1 MKKGSRIFVAG
12 HKGLVGSAIV
22 RQLESAGY
30 TNIWTVDRSEVD
42 LTNQKEVNKWFKA
55 YEPKYVFNAAAKV
68 GGIIGNQNHKAEMI
82 YQNLMIESNLIEA
95 AHRNGC
101 KKYLFLGSSC
111 IYPKEPQL
119 PITEDQLMTGRLEPT
134 NDAYAVAKIAG
145 IYLCKSYRQQY
156 GFNAISAMPCN
167 LYGPG
172 DNYHP
177 ENSHVIPGMIRK
189 IHDARD
195 DIGHDLGGPYHRGVR
210 LWGDGSP
217 MREFLYVDDLADAC
231 ILLMKKYNEEEPINI
246 GSGKEISI
254 KNLAEVIASVV
265 GLEEQHI
272 YWDTSKPNGTMR
284 KVMDVSKIKELGW
297 EQKVSFEVGI
307 RSAYGDFLTR
317 FG

>member
-22 RQLESAGY
+22 RQLKSAGH
-30 TNIWTVDRSEVD
+30 TNIWTVDRTEVD

-55 YEPKYVFNAAAKV
+55 YEPKYVINAAAKV

-95 AHRNGC
+95 AYRNRC

-119 PITEDQLMTGRLEPT
+119 PITEDQLMTGKLEPT

-167 LYGPG
+167 LYGLG

-177 ENSHVIPGMIRK
+177 ENSHVIPGLIRK
-189 IHDARD
+189 FHEAKESNQ
-195 DIGHDLGGPYHRGVR
+195 PTVTC
-210 LWGDGSP
+210 WGDGTP
-217 MREFLYVDDLADAC
+217 LREFLYADDLANAC
-231 ILLMKKYNEEEPINI
+231 VFLMNNFDGEEPINI
-246 GSGKEISI
+246 GSGVEINI
-254 KNLAEVIASVV
+254 KTLAKTIADVIGYEGEV
-265 GLEEQHI
+265 E
-272 YWDTSKPNGTMR
+272 WDTSKPNGTIR
-284 KVMDVSKIKELGW
+284 KVMDVSKIKGLGW
-297 EQKVSFEVGI
+297 SPQVSFETGI
-307 RSAYGDFLTR
+307 KVAYGDFLKR

>member
-12 HKGLVGSAIV
+12 HKGLVGSSIV
-22 RQLESAGY
+22 RQLKSAGY
-30 TNIWTVDRSEVD
+30 TNIWTVDRSDVD
-42 LTNQKEVNKWFKA
+42 LTKQKEVNKWFKA
-55 YEPKYVFNAAAKV
+55 HEPKYVFNAAAKV

-95 AHRNGC
+95 AYRNGC

-119 PITEDQLMTGRLEPT
+119 PITEDQLMTGKLEPT

-156 GFNAISAMPCN
+156 GFDAISVMPCN

-177 ENSHVIPGMIRK
+177 ENSHVLPGLIRRFHEAK
-189 IHDARD
+189 INES
-195 DIGHDLGGPYHRGVR
+195 PTVTC
-210 LWGDGSP
+210 WGDGTP
-217 MREFLYVDDLADAC
+217 LREFLYTDDLADAC
-231 ILLMKKYNEEEPINI
+231 VFLMNNYDGEDPINV
-246 GSGKEISI
+246 GSGSEISI
-254 KNLAEVIASVV
+254 KTLAETIARTV
-265 GLEEQHI
+265 GYEGEI
-272 YWDTSKPNGTMR
+272 EWDTSKPNGTMR
-284 KVMDVSKIKELGW
+284 KVMDVSKIKSLGW
-297 EQKVSFEVGI
+297 SPQVPFESGVTVS
-307 RSAYGDFLTR
+307 YGDFITR

>member
-12 HKGLVGSAIV
+12 HKGLVGSSIV
-22 RQLESAGY
+22 RQLKSAGY
-30 TNIWTVDRSEVD
+30 TNIWTVDRSDVD
-42 LTNQKEVNKWFKA
+42 LTNQKQVNKWFKA
-55 YEPKYVFNAAAKV
+55 HEPKYVINAAAKV

-82 YQNLMIESNLIEA
+82 YQNLVIESNLIEA
-95 AHRNGC
+95 AYRNGC

-119 PITEDQLMTGRLEPT
+119 PITEDQLMTGKLEPT

-177 ENSHVIPGMIRK
+177 ENSHVLPGLIRRFHEAK
-189 IHDARD
+189 VNDSST
-195 DIGHDLGGPYHRGVR
+195 VTC
-210 LWGDGSP
+210 WGDGTP
-217 MREFLYVDDLADAC
+217 LREFLYTDDLADAC
-231 ILLMKKYNEEEPINI
+231 VFLMNNYSEEDPINV
-246 GSGKEISI
+246 GSGSEISI
-254 KNLAEVIASVV
+254 KTLAETIAKTV
-265 GLEEQHI
+265 GYEGKI
-272 YWDTSKPNGTMR
+272 KWDTSKPNGTMR
-284 KVMDVSKIKELGW
+284 KVMDVSKIKSLGW
-297 EQKVSFEVGI
+297 SPQVPFESGVAVS
-307 RSAYGDFLTR
+307 YGDFLTR

>member
-22 RQLESAGY
+22 RQLKSAGH
-30 TNIWTVDRSEVD
+30 TNIWTVDRTEVD

-55 YEPKYVFNAAAKV
+55 YEPKYVINAAAKV

-95 AHRNGC
+95 AYRNRC

-119 PITEDQLMTGRLEPT
+119 PITEDQLMTGKLEPT

-167 LYGPG
+167 LYGLG

-177 ENSHVIPGMIRK
+177 ENSHVIPGLIRK
-189 IHDARD
+189 FHEAKESNQ
-195 DIGHDLGGPYHRGVR
+195 PTVTC
-210 LWGDGSP
+210 WGDGTP
-217 MREFLYVDDLADAC
+217 LREFLYADDLANAC
-231 ILLMKKYNEEEPINI
+231 VFLMNNFDGEEPINI
-246 GSGKEISI
+246 GSGVEINI
-254 KNLAEVIASVV
+254 KTLAKTIADVIGYEGEV
-265 GLEEQHI
+265 E
-272 YWDTSKPNGTMR
+272 WDTSKPNGTMR
-284 KVMDVSKIKELGW
+284 KVMDVSKIKGLGW
-297 EQKVSFEVGI
+297 SPQVSFETGI
-307 RSAYGDFLTR
+307 KVAYGDFLKR

>member
-22 RQLESAGY
+22 RQLKSAGH
-30 TNIWTVDRSEVD
+30 TNIWTVDRTEVD
-42 LTNQKEVNKWFKA
+42 LTNQKEVNKWFKS
-55 YEPKYVFNAAAKV
+55 YEPKYVINAAAKV

-95 AHRNGC
+95 AYRNRC

-119 PITEDQLMTGRLEPT
+119 PITEDQLMTGKLEPT

-167 LYGPG
+167 LYGLG

-177 ENSHVIPGMIRK
+177 ENSHVIPGLIRK
-189 IHDARD
+189 FHEAKESNQ
-195 DIGHDLGGPYHRGVR
+195 PTVTC
-210 LWGDGSP
+210 WGDGTP
-217 MREFLYVDDLADAC
+217 LREFLYADDLANAC
-231 ILLMKKYNEEEPINI
+231 VFLMNNFDGEEPINI
-246 GSGKEISI
+246 GSGVEINI
-254 KNLAEVIASVV
+254 KTLAKTIADVIGYEGEV
-265 GLEEQHI
+265 E
-272 YWDTSKPNGTMR
+272 WDTSKPNGTMR
-284 KVMDVSKIKELGW
+284 KVMDVSKIKGLGW
-297 EQKVSFEVGI
+297 SPQVSFETGI
-307 RSAYGDFLTR
+307 KVAYGDFLKR

>member
-22 RQLESAGY
+22 RQLKSAGH
-30 TNIWTVDRSEVD
+30 TNIWTVDRTEVD

-55 YEPKYVFNAAAKV
+55 YEPKYVINAAAKV

-95 AHRNGC
+95 AYRNRC

-119 PITEDQLMTGRLEPT
+119 PITEDQLMTGKLEPT
-134 NDAYAVAKIAG
+134 NDAYAIAKIAG

-167 LYGPG
+167 LYGLG

-177 ENSHVIPGMIRK
+177 ENSHVIPGLIRK
-189 IHDARD
+189 FHEAKESNQ
-195 DIGHDLGGPYHRGVR
+195 PTVTC
-210 LWGDGSP
+210 WGDGTP
-217 MREFLYVDDLADAC
+217 LREFLYADDLANAC
-231 ILLMKKYNEEEPINI
+231 VFLMNNFDGEEPINI
-246 GSGKEISI
+246 GSGVEINI
-254 KNLAEVIASVV
+254 KTLAKTIADVIGYEGEV
-265 GLEEQHI
+265 E
-272 YWDTSKPNGTMR
+272 WDTSKPNGTMR
-284 KVMDVSKIKELGW
+284 KVMDVSKIKGLGW
-297 EQKVSFEVGI
+297 SPQVSFETGI
-307 RSAYGDFLTR
+307 KVAYGDFLKR

>member
-12 HKGLVGSAIV
+12 HKGLVGSAII
-22 RQLESAGY
+22 RQLKSAGH
-30 TNIWTVDRSEVD
+30 TNIWTVDRTEVD

-55 YEPKYVFNAAAKV
+55 YEPKYVINAAAKV

-95 AHRNGC
+95 AYRNRC

-119 PITEDQLMTGRLEPT
+119 PITEDQLMTGKLEPT

-167 LYGPG
+167 LYGLG

-177 ENSHVIPGMIRK
+177 ENSHVIPGLIRK
-189 IHDARD
+189 FHEAKESNQ
-195 DIGHDLGGPYHRGVR
+195 PTVTC
-210 LWGDGSP
+210 WGDGTP
-217 MREFLYVDDLADAC
+217 LREFLYADDLANAC
-231 ILLMKKYNEEEPINI
+231 VFLMNNYDGEEPINI
-246 GSGKEISI
+246 GSGVEINI
-254 KNLAEVIASVV
+254 KTLAKTIADVIGYEGEV
-265 GLEEQHI
+265 E
-272 YWDTSKPNGTMR
+272 WDTSKPNGTMR
-284 KVMDVSKIKELGW
+284 KVMDVSKIKGLGW
-297 EQKVSFEVGI
+297 SPQVSFETGI
-307 RSAYGDFLTR
+307 KVAYGDFLKR

>member
-12 HKGLVGSAIV
+12 HKGLVGSSIV
-22 RQLESAGY
+22 RRLKTEGY
-30 TNIWTVDRSEVD
+30 TNIWTADRSEVD

-55 YEPKYVFNAAAKV
+55 HEPKYVFNAAAKV

-95 AHRNGC
+95 AYRNGC

-119 PITEDQLMTGRLEPT
+119 PITEDQLMTGKLEPT

-156 GFNAISAMPCN
+156 GFDAISVMPCN

-177 ENSHVIPGMIRK
+177 ENSHVLPGLIRRFHEAK
-189 IHDARD
+189 INES
-195 DIGHDLGGPYHRGVR
+195 PTVTC
-210 LWGDGSP
+210 WGDGTP
-217 MREFLYVDDLADAC
+217 LREFLYTDDLADAC
-231 ILLMKKYNEEEPINI
+231 VFLMNNYSEEDPINV
-246 GSGKEISI
+246 GSGSEISI
-254 KNLAEVIASVV
+254 KTLAETIEKTV
-265 GLEEQHI
+265 GYEGKIE
-272 YWDTSKPNGTMR
+272 WDTSKPNGTMR
-284 KVMDVSKIKELGW
+284 KVMDVSKIKSLGW
-297 EQKVSFEVGI
+297 SPQVPFESGVTVS
-307 RSAYGDFLTR
+307 YGDFLTR

>member
-22 RQLESAGY
+22 RQLKSAGH
-30 TNIWTVDRSEVD
+30 TNIWTVDRTEVD

-55 YEPKYVFNAAAKV
+55 YEPKYVINAAAKV
-68 GGIIGNQNHKAEMI
+68 GGIVGNQNHKAEMI

-95 AHRNGC
+95 AYRNRC

-119 PITEDQLMTGRLEPT
+119 PITEDQLMTGKLEPT

-167 LYGPG
+167 LYGLG

-177 ENSHVIPGMIRK
+177 ENSHVIPGLIRK
-189 IHDARD
+189 FHEAKESNQ
-195 DIGHDLGGPYHRGVR
+195 PTVTC
-210 LWGDGSP
+210 WGDGTP
-217 MREFLYVDDLADAC
+217 LREFLYADDLANAC
-231 ILLMKKYNEEEPINI
+231 VFLMNNFDGEEPINI
-246 GSGKEISI
+246 GSGVEINI
-254 KNLAEVIASVV
+254 KTLAKTIADVIGYEGEV
-265 GLEEQHI
+265 E
-272 YWDTSKPNGTMR
+272 WDTSKPNGTMR
-284 KVMDVSKIKELGW
+284 KVMDVSKIKGLGW
-297 EQKVSFEVGI
+297 SPQVSFETGI
-307 RSAYGDFLTR
+307 KVAYGDFLKR

>member
-12 HKGLVGSAIV
+12 HKGLVGSSIV
-22 RQLESAGY
+22 RQLKSAGY
-30 TNIWTVDRSEVD
+30 NNIWTVDRSDVD

-55 YEPKYVFNAAAKV
+55 HEPKYVFNAAAKV

-95 AHRNGC
+95 AYRNGC

-119 PITEDQLMTGRLEPT
+119 PITEDQLMTGKLEPT

-145 IYLCKSYRQQY
+145 VYLCKSYRQQY
-156 GFNAISAMPCN
+156 GFDAISVMPCN

-177 ENSHVIPGMIRK
+177 ENSHVLPGLIRRFHEAK
-189 IHDARD
+189 INES
-195 DIGHDLGGPYHRGVR
+195 PTVTC
-210 LWGDGSP
+210 WGDGTP
-217 MREFLYVDDLADAC
+217 LREFLYTDDLADAC
-231 ILLMKKYNEEEPINI
+231 VFLMNNYDGEDPINV
-246 GSGKEISI
+246 GSGCEISI
-254 KNLAEVIASVV
+254 KTLAETIARTV
-265 GLEEQHI
+265 GYEGEI
-272 YWDTSKPNGTMR
+272 EWDTSKPNGTMR
-284 KVMDVSKIKELGW
+284 KVMDVSKIKSLGW
-297 EQKVSFEVGI
+297 SPQVPFESGVTVS
-307 RSAYGDFLTR
+307 YGDFLTR

>member
-22 RQLESAGY
+22 RQLKSAGH
-30 TNIWTVDRSEVD
+30 TNIWTVDRTEVD

-55 YEPKYVFNAAAKV
+55 YEPKYVINAAAKV

-95 AHRNGC
+95 AYRNRC

-119 PITEDQLMTGRLEPT
+119 PITEDQLMTGKLEPT

-167 LYGPG
+167 LYGLG
-172 DNYHP
+172 DNYHS
-177 ENSHVIPGMIRK
+177 ENSHVIPGLIRK
-189 IHDARD
+189 FHEAKESNQ
-195 DIGHDLGGPYHRGVR
+195 PTVTC
-210 LWGDGSP
+210 WGDGTP
-217 MREFLYVDDLADAC
+217 LREFLYADDLANAC
-231 ILLMKKYNEEEPINI
+231 VFLMNNFDGEEPINI
-246 GSGKEISI
+246 GSGVEINI
-254 KNLAEVIASVV
+254 KTLAKTIADVIGYEGEV
-265 GLEEQHI
+265 E
-272 YWDTSKPNGTMR
+272 WDTSKPNGTMR
-284 KVMDVSKIKELGW
+284 KVMDVSKIKGLGW
-297 EQKVSFEVGI
+297 SPQVSFETGI
-307 RSAYGDFLTR
+307 KVAYGDFLKR

>member
-12 HKGLVGSAIV
+12 HKGLVGSSIV
-22 RQLESAGY
+22 RRLKSEGY

-55 YEPKYVFNAAAKV
+55 HEPKYVINAAAKV

-95 AHRNGC
+95 AYRNGC

-119 PITEDQLMTGRLEPT
+119 PITEDQLMTGKLEPT

-145 IYLCKSYRQQY
+145 IYLGKSYRQQY
-156 GFNAISAMPCN
+156 GFDAISVMPCN

-177 ENSHVIPGMIRK
+177 ENSHVLPGLIRRFHEAK
-189 IHDARD
+189 INES
-195 DIGHDLGGPYHRGVR
+195 PTVTC
-210 LWGDGSP
+210 WGDGTP
-217 MREFLYVDDLADAC
+217 LREFLYTDDLADAC
-231 ILLMKKYNEEEPINI
+231 VFLMNNYSEEDPINV
-246 GSGKEISI
+246 GSGSEISI
-254 KNLAEVIASVV
+254 KTLAETIAKTV
-265 GLEEQHI
+265 GYEGEI
-272 YWDTSKPNGTMR
+272 KWDTSKPNGTMR
-284 KVMDVSKIKELGW
+284 KVMDVSKIKSLGW
-297 EQKVSFEVGI
+297 SPQVPFESGVTVS
-307 RSAYGDFLTR
+307 YGDFLTR

>member
-22 RQLESAGY
+22 RQLKAQGY
-30 TNIWTVDRSEVD
+30 TNIWTADRSEVD

-55 YEPKYVFNAAAKV
+55 HEPKYVFNAAAKV

-95 AHRNGC
+95 AYRNGC

-119 PITEDQLMTGRLEPT
+119 PITEDQLMTGKLEPT

-156 GFNAISAMPCN
+156 GFDAISVMPCN

-177 ENSHVIPGMIRK
+177 ENSHVLPGLIRRFHEAK
-189 IHDARD
+189 VN
-195 DIGHDLGGPYHRGVR
+195 DLPTVTC
-210 LWGDGSP
+210 WGDGTP
-217 MREFLYVDDLADAC
+217 LREFLYTDDLADAC
-231 ILLMKKYNEEEPINI
+231 VFLMNNYSEEDPINV
-246 GSGKEISI
+246 GSGSEISI
-254 KNLAEVIASVV
+254 KTLAETIAKTV
-265 GLEEQHI
+265 GYEGKIE
-272 YWDTSKPNGTMR
+272 WDTSKPNGTMR
-284 KVMDVSKIKELGW
+284 KVMDVSKIKSLGW
-297 EQKVSFEVGI
+297 SPQVPFESGVTVS
-307 RSAYGDFLTR
+307 YGDFITR

>member
-22 RQLESAGY
+22 RQLQSAGH
-30 TNIWTVDRSEVD
+30 TNIWTIDRTEVD

-55 YEPKYVFNAAAKV
+55 YEPKYVINAAAKV

-95 AHRNGC
+95 AYRNRC

-119 PITEDQLMTGRLEPT
+119 PITEDQLMTGKLEPT

-167 LYGPG
+167 LYGLG

-177 ENSHVIPGMIRK
+177 ENSHVIPGLIRK
-189 IHDARD
+189 FHEAKESNQ
-195 DIGHDLGGPYHRGVR
+195 PTVTC
-210 LWGDGSP
+210 WGDGTP
-217 MREFLYVDDLADAC
+217 LREFLYADDLANAC
-231 ILLMKKYNEEEPINI
+231 VFLMNNFDGEEPINI
-246 GSGKEISI
+246 GSGVEINI
-254 KNLAEVIASVV
+254 KTLAKTIADVIGYEGEV
-265 GLEEQHI
+265 E
-272 YWDTSKPNGTMR
+272 WDTSKPNGTIR
-284 KVMDVSKIKELGW
+284 KVMDVSKIKGLGW
-297 EQKVSFEVGI
+297 SPQVSFETGI
-307 RSAYGDFLTR
+307 KVAYGDFLKR

>member
-22 RQLESAGY
+22 RQLKAQGY
-30 TNIWTVDRSEVD
+30 TNIWTADRSEVD

-55 YEPKYVFNAAAKV
+55 HEPKYVINAAAKV
-68 GGIIGNQNHKAEMI
+68 GGIIGNQNHKADMI
-82 YQNLMIESNLIEA
+82 YQNLMIQSNLIESA
-95 AHRNGC
+95 YRNGC

-119 PITEDQLMTGRLEPT
+119 PITEDQLMTGKLEPT

-189 IHDARD
+189 MHEARND
-195 DIGHDLGGPYHRGVR
+195 YGHDLGGPYHRGVQ

-217 MREFLYVDDLADAC
+217 MREFLYVDDLANAC
-231 ILLMKKYNEEEPINI
+231 VLLMKKYNEEEPINI
-246 GSGKEISI
+246 GSGKEVSI
-254 KNLAEVIASVV
+254 KTLAEIIASVV
-265 GLEEQHI
+265 GFEKENIH
-272 YWDTSKPNGTMR
+272 WDTSKPNGTMR

-297 EQKVSFEVGI
+297 EQQVFFDTGI
-307 RSAYGDFLTR
+307 RTAYGDYITR

>member
-22 RQLESAGY
+22 RQLKSAGH
-30 TNIWTVDRSEVD
+30 TNIWTVDRTEVD

-55 YEPKYVFNAAAKV
+55 YEPKYVINAAAKV

-95 AHRNGC
+95 AYRNRC

-119 PITEDQLMTGRLEPT
+119 PITEDQLMTGKLEPT

-167 LYGPG
+167 LYGLG

-177 ENSHVIPGMIRK
+177 ENSHVIPGLIRK
-189 IHDARD
+189 FHEAKESNQ
-195 DIGHDLGGPYHRGVR
+195 PTVTC
-210 LWGDGSP
+210 WGDGTP
-217 MREFLYVDDLADAC
+217 LREFLYADDLANAC
-231 ILLMKKYNEEEPINI
+231 VFLMNNYDGEEPINI
-246 GSGKEISI
+246 GSGVEINI
-254 KNLAEVIASVV
+254 KTLAKTIADVIGYEGEV
-265 GLEEQHI
+265 E
-272 YWDTSKPNGTMR
+272 WDTSKPNGTMR
-284 KVMDVSKIKELGW
+284 KVMDVSKIKGLGW
-297 EQKVSFEVGI
+297 SPQVSFETGI
-307 RSAYGDFLTR
+307 KVAYGDFLKR

>member
-12 HKGLVGSAIV
+12 HKGLVGSSIV
-22 RQLESAGY
+22 RRLKSEGY
-30 TNIWTVDRSEVD
+30 TNIWTADRSEVD

-55 YEPKYVFNAAAKV
+55 HEPKYVINAAAKV

-95 AHRNGC
+95 AYRNGC

-119 PITEDQLMTGRLEPT
+119 PITEDQLMTGNLEPT

-156 GFNAISAMPCN
+156 GFDAISVMPCN

-177 ENSHVIPGMIRK
+177 ENSHVLPGLIRRFHEAK
-189 IHDARD
+189 VNDS
-195 DIGHDLGGPYHRGVR
+195 PTVTC
-210 LWGDGSP
+210 WGDGTP
-217 MREFLYVDDLADAC
+217 LREFLYTDDLADAC
-231 ILLMKKYNEEEPINI
+231 VFLMNNYSEEDPINV
-246 GSGKEISI
+246 GSGSEISI
-254 KNLAEVIASVV
+254 KTLAETIAKTV
-265 GLEEQHI
+265 GYEGEI
-272 YWDTSKPNGTMR
+272 KWDTSKPNGTMR
-284 KVMDVSKIKELGW
+284 KVMDVSKIKSLGW
-297 EQKVSFEVGI
+297 SPQVPFESGVTVS
-307 RSAYGDFLTR
+307 YGDFITR

>member
-22 RQLESAGY
+22 RQLKSAGH
-30 TNIWTVDRSEVD
+30 TNIWTVDRTEVD

-55 YEPKYVFNAAAKV
+55 YEPKYVINAAAKV

-95 AHRNGC
+95 AYRNGC

-167 LYGPG
+167 LYGLG

-177 ENSHVIPGMIRK
+177 ENSHVIPGLIRK
-189 IHDARD
+189 FHEAKESNQ
-195 DIGHDLGGPYHRGVR
+195 PTVTC
-210 LWGDGSP
+210 WGDGTP
-217 MREFLYVDDLADAC
+217 LREFLYADDLANAC
-231 ILLMKKYNEEEPINI
+231 VFLMNNFDGEEPINI
-246 GSGKEISI
+246 GSGVEINI
-254 KNLAEVIASVV
+254 KTLAKTIADVIGYEGEV
-265 GLEEQHI
+265 E
-272 YWDTSKPNGTMR
+272 WDTSKPNGTMR
-284 KVMDVSKIKELGW
+284 KVMDVSKIKGLGW
-297 EQKVSFEVGI
+297 SPQVSFETGI
-307 RSAYGDFLTR
+307 KVAYGDFLKR

>member
-12 HKGLVGSAIV
+12 HKGLVGSSIV
-22 RQLESAGY
+22 RQLKSAGY
-30 TNIWTVDRSEVD
+30 TNIWTVDRSDVD

-55 YEPKYVFNAAAKV
+55 HEPKYVFNAAAKV

-95 AHRNGC
+95 AYRNGC

-119 PITEDQLMTGRLEPT
+119 PITEDQLMTGKLEPT

-145 IYLCKSYRQQY
+145 IYLGKSYRQQY
-156 GFNAISAMPCN
+156 GFDAISVMPCN

-177 ENSHVIPGMIRK
+177 ENSHVLPGLIRRFHEAK
-189 IHDARD
+189 INES
-195 DIGHDLGGPYHRGVR
+195 PTVTC
-210 LWGDGSP
+210 WGDGTP
-217 MREFLYVDDLADAC
+217 LREFLYTDDLADAC
-231 ILLMKKYNEEEPINI
+231 VFLMNNYNGEDPINV
-246 GSGKEISI
+246 GSGTEISI
-254 KNLAEVIASVV
+254 KTLAETIAKTV
-265 GLEEQHI
+265 GYQGEIE
-272 YWDTSKPNGTMR
+272 WDTSKPNGTMR
-284 KVMDVSKIKELGW
+284 KVMDVSKIKSLGW
-297 EQKVSFEVGI
+297 SPQVPFESGVTVS
-307 RSAYGDFLTR
+307 YGDFITR

>member
-12 HKGLVGSAIV
+12 HKGLVGSSIV
-22 RQLESAGY
+22 RRLKTEGY
-30 TNIWTVDRSEVD
+30 TNIWTADRSEVD
-42 LTNQKEVNKWFKA
+42 LTNQREVSKWFKA
-55 YEPKYVFNAAAKV
+55 HEPKYVINAAAKV

-95 AHRNGC
+95 AYRNGC

-119 PITEDQLMTGRLEPT
+119 PITEDQLMTGKLEPT

-156 GFNAISAMPCN
+156 GFDAISVMPCN

-177 ENSHVIPGMIRK
+177 ENSHVLPGLIRRFHEAK
-189 IHDARD
+189 VNDSST
-195 DIGHDLGGPYHRGVR
+195 VTC
-210 LWGDGSP
+210 WGDGTP
-217 MREFLYVDDLADAC
+217 LREFLYTDDLADAC
-231 ILLMKKYNEEEPINI
+231 VFLMNNYSEEDPINV
-246 GSGKEISI
+246 GSGSEISI
-254 KNLAEVIASVV
+254 KTLAETIAKTV
-265 GLEEQHI
+265 GYEGKI
-272 YWDTSKPNGTMR
+272 KWDTSKPNGTMR
-284 KVMDVSKIKELGW
+284 KVMDVSKIKSLGW
-297 EQKVSFEVGI
+297 SPQVPFESGVTVS
-307 RSAYGDFLTR
+307 YGDFITR

>member
-22 RQLESAGY
+22 RQLKAQGY
-30 TNIWTVDRSEVD
+30 TNIWTADRSEVD

-55 YEPKYVFNAAAKV
+55 HEPKYVINAAAKV

-82 YQNLMIESNLIEA
+82 YQNLMIESNLIESA
-95 AHRNGC
+95 YRNGC

-119 PITEDQLMTGRLEPT
+119 PITEDQLMTGKLEPT

-156 GFNAISAMPCN
+156 GFDAISVMPCN

-172 DNYHP
+172 DTYHP
-177 ENSHVIPGMIRK
+177 ENSHVLPGLIRRFHEAK
-189 IHDARD
+189 INES
-195 DIGHDLGGPYHRGVR
+195 PTVTC
-210 LWGDGSP
+210 WGDGTP
-217 MREFLYVDDLADAC
+217 LREFLYTDDLADAC
-231 ILLMKKYNEEEPINI
+231 VFLMNNYDGEDPINV
-246 GSGKEISI
+246 GSGTEISI
-254 KNLAEVIASVV
+254 KTLAETIAKTV
-265 GLEEQHI
+265 GYQGEIE
-272 YWDTSKPNGTMR
+272 WDTSKPNGTMR
-284 KVMDVSKIKELGW
+284 KVMDVSKIKSLGW
-297 EQKVSFEVGI
+297 SPQVPFESGVAVS
-307 RSAYGDFLTR
+307 YGDFITR

>member
-22 RQLESAGY
+22 RQLKSAGH
-30 TNIWTVDRSEVD
+30 TNIWTVDRTEVD
-42 LTNQKEVNKWFKA
+42 LTNQKEVNKWFKT
-55 YEPKYVFNAAAKV
+55 YEPKYVINAAAKV

-95 AHRNGC
+95 AYRNRC

-119 PITEDQLMTGRLEPT
+119 PITEDQLMTGKLEPT

-167 LYGPG
+167 LYGLG

-177 ENSHVIPGMIRK
+177 ENSHVIPGLIRK
-189 IHDARD
+189 FHEAKESNQ
-195 DIGHDLGGPYHRGVR
+195 PTVTC
-210 LWGDGSP
+210 WGDGTP
-217 MREFLYVDDLADAC
+217 LREFLYADDLANAC
-231 ILLMKKYNEEEPINI
+231 VFLMNNYDGEEPINI
-246 GSGKEISI
+246 GSGVEINI
-254 KNLAEVIASVV
+254 KTLAKTIADVIGYEGEV
-265 GLEEQHI
+265 E
-272 YWDTSKPNGTMR
+272 WDTSKPNGTMR
-284 KVMDVSKIKELGW
+284 KVMDVSKIKGLGW
-297 EQKVSFEVGI
+297 SPQVSFETGI
-307 RSAYGDFLTR
+307 KVAYGDFLKR

>member
-12 HKGLVGSAIV
+12 HKGLVGSSII
-22 RQLESAGY
+22 RQLKSAGH
-30 TNIWTVDRSEVD
+30 TNIWTIDRSDVD

-55 YEPKYVFNAAAKV
+55 HEPKYVFNAAAKV

-95 AHRNGC
+95 AYRNGC

-119 PITEDQLMTGRLEPT
+119 PITEDQLMTGKLEPT

-156 GFNAISAMPCN
+156 GFDAISVMPCN

-177 ENSHVIPGMIRK
+177 ENSHVLPGLIRRFHEAK
-189 IHDARD
+189 INDS
-195 DIGHDLGGPYHRGVR
+195 PTVTC
-210 LWGDGSP
+210 WGDGTP
-217 MREFLYVDDLADAC
+217 LREFLYTDDLADAC
-231 ILLMKKYNEEEPINI
+231 VFLMNTYDGEDPINV
-246 GSGKEISI
+246 GSGTEISI
-254 KNLAEVIASVV
+254 KTLAETIAKTV
-265 GLEEQHI
+265 GYTGEI
-272 YWDTSKPNGTMR
+272 KWDTSKPNGTMR
-284 KVMDVSKIKELGW
+284 KVMDVSKIKSLGW
-297 EQKVSFEVGI
+297 SPQVPFEAGVTVS
-307 RSAYGDFLTR
+307 YGDFITR

>member
-22 RQLESAGY
+22 RQLKAQGY
-30 TNIWTVDRSEVD
+30 TNIWTADRSEVD

-55 YEPKYVFNAAAKV
+55 HEPKYVINAAAKV

-95 AHRNGC
+95 AYRNGC

-119 PITEDQLMTGRLEPT
+119 PITEDQLMTGKLEPT

-156 GFNAISAMPCN
+156 GFDAISVMPCN

-177 ENSHVIPGMIRK
+177 ENSHVLPGLIRRFHEAK
-189 IHDARD
+189 VNDS
-195 DIGHDLGGPYHRGVR
+195 PTVTC
-210 LWGDGSP
+210 WGDGTP
-217 MREFLYVDDLADAC
+217 LREFLYTDDLADAC
-231 ILLMKKYNEEEPINI
+231 VFLMNNYSEEDPINV
-246 GSGKEISI
+246 GSGSEISI
-254 KNLAEVIASVV
+254 KTLAETIAKTV
-265 GLEEQHI
+265 GYEGKI
-272 YWDTSKPNGTMR
+272 KWDTSKPNGTMR
-284 KVMDVSKIKELGW
+284 KVMDVSKIKSLGW
-297 EQKVSFEVGI
+297 SPQVPFESGVTVS
-307 RSAYGDFLTR
+307 YGDFLTR

>member
-12 HKGLVGSAIV
+12 HKGLVGSSIV
-22 RQLESAGY
+22 RRLKTEGY
-30 TNIWTVDRSEVD
+30 TNIWTADRSEVD

-55 YEPKYVFNAAAKV
+55 HEPKYVINAAAKV

-95 AHRNGC
+95 AYRNGC

-119 PITEDQLMTGRLEPT
+119 PITEDQLMTGKLEPT

-156 GFNAISAMPCN
+156 GFDAISVMPCN

-177 ENSHVIPGMIRK
+177 ENSHVLPGLIRRFHEAK
-189 IHDARD
+189 VNDSST
-195 DIGHDLGGPYHRGVR
+195 VTC
-210 LWGDGSP
+210 WGDGTP
-217 MREFLYVDDLADAC
+217 LREFLYTDDLADAC
-231 ILLMKKYNEEEPINI
+231 VFLMNNYSEEDPINV
-246 GSGKEISI
+246 GSGSEISI
-254 KNLAEVIASVV
+254 KTLAETIAKTV
-265 GLEEQHI
+265 GYEGKI
-272 YWDTSKPNGTMR
+272 KWDTSKPNGTMR
-284 KVMDVSKIKELGW
+284 KVMDVSKIKSLGW
-297 EQKVSFEVGI
+297 SPQVPFESGVTVS
-307 RSAYGDFLTR
+307 YGDFLTR

>member
-22 RQLESAGY
+22 RQLKAQGY
-30 TNIWTVDRSEVD
+30 TNIWTADRSEVD

-55 YEPKYVFNAAAKV
+55 HEPKYVINAAAKV

-95 AHRNGC
+95 AYRNGC

-119 PITEDQLMTGRLEPT
+119 PITEDQLMTGKLEPT

-189 IHDARD
+189 MHEARND
-195 DIGHDLGGPYHRGVR
+195 YGHDLGGPYHRGVQ

-217 MREFLYVDDLADAC
+217 MREFLYVDDLANAC
-231 ILLMKKYNEEEPINI
+231 VLLMKKYNEEEPINI
-246 GSGKEISI
+246 GSGKEVSI
-254 KNLAEVIASVV
+254 KTLAEIIASVV
-265 GLEEQHI
+265 GFEKENIH
-272 YWDTSKPNGTMR
+272 WDTSKPNGTMR

-297 EQKVSFEVGI
+297 EQQVFFDTGI
-307 RSAYGDFLTR
+307 RTAYGDYITR